1 MSDSAPNSEPITIRK
16 IVQAKIVTGIAPGK
30 ALKYFIKRED
40 NIWKEGAV
48 PPCKSFKIGSAS
60 DCEIVIPNEEIDLV
74 QVTAQKNDTKW
85 HFIETSSKKRSVFNG
100 AKRRECVLD
109 EYSSIVLSLD
119 TCTIIF
125 SNFTLEHPFLS
136 DGLEDKEFQFR
147 LASEKCIYKL
157 SINRFVLAGQ
167 HITCGIKVPGQLF
180 SALFYSVN
188 RKIFLA
194 SLAPGNSVDKQ
205 NVIDS
210 IQISHNS
217 LIDLAGETF
226 TAYLPP
232 ALRISA
238 PSTAQPPQRESVKLC
253 LFEMVNNMFTG
264 LMLKIPEA
272 GKTITIGRSPDNY
285 FVINGKD
292 VSRKH
297 AQITAGTKELQIAD
311 LQSSNGTRL
320 NGKDLLESTLMNI
333 GDIVEF
339 GDKRYRLDTPDL
351 IS

>member
-1 MSDSAPNSEPITIRK
+1 MSESAPNSEPITIKK

-30 ALKYFIKRED
+30 PLKYFIKRED
-40 NIWKEGAV
+40 NVWKEGSV
-48 PPCKSFKIGSAS
+48 PPCKSFRIGSAP
-60 DCEIVIPNEEIDLV
+60 DCEIVITSEDIDLV
-74 QVTAQKNDTKW
+74 QVTVQKNDTKW

-100 AKRRECVLD
+100 AKRRECILD
-109 EYSSIVLSLD
+109 EYSSISLSLD
-119 TCTIIF
+119 SCTIIF
-125 SNFTLEHPFLS
+125 SNFTAEYPFLS
-136 DGLEDKEFQFR
+136 DGLENKENQFR
-147 LASEKCIYKL
+147 LASEKFIYKL
-157 SINRFVLAGQ
+157 SINRFVLMGQ
-167 HITCGIKVPGQLF
+167 HVACGIKVPGQLF
-180 SALFYSVN
+180 SALIYSVN
-188 RKIFLA
+188 RKIFIA
-194 SLAPGNSVDKQ
+194 SMLPGITVDKQ
-205 NVIDS
+205 NLIDS
-210 IQISHNS
+210 LSLSHNS
-217 LIDLAGETF
+217 LIDIAGEKF
-226 TAYLPP
+226 TVYLPP
-232 ALRISA
+232 ELRISP

-285 FVINGKD
+285 FVVNGKD

-320 NGKDLLESTLMNI
+320 NGKDLQESTLMNI